1 MISTGAACTF
11 THYPNACIEYNDD
24 EALTGVSVAECK
36 AACCSRVWC
45 NSFDYY
51 KNSNQC
57 DLSAAAAWSHSL
69 LQLSN
74 FDHYSISCDAP
85 LVSELV
91 QLPTP
96 PFAGGG
102 LASQE
107 ME

>member
-1 MISTGAACTF
+1 VTEHVAAVRFPATHDDVPDTAYPESHVGA
-11 THYPNACIEYNDD
+11 H
-24 EALTGVSVAECK
+24 
-36 AACCSRVWC
+36 
-45 NSFDYY
+45 
-51 KNSNQC
+51 
-57 DLSAAAAWSHSL
+57 
-69 LQLSN
+69 
-74 FDHYSISCDAP
+74 DAP